1 MKEAEAGTSPEASP
15 SVLIAAEAGVAAAA
29 PLAAEAGVT
38 AVVPMEVEAEAASAV
53 PVEVEASSLAV
64 SAVPLEVEKEAEAGT
79 SPEASPSVLVAAE
92 VAVGPLVAAEEAG
105 VAAAAPLAAEA
116 GATAVVPMEVEAEA
130 ASAVPVEVEASSLA
144 VSAVPLEV
152 EKEAEA
158 GTSPEASPSVLVAA
172 EAAAGPL
179 VAAEEAGVA
188 AAALLA
194 AQTGAVAV
202 VPMEVEA
209 KVASLPAAVEA
220 AASHSGLGAECG
232 PGSTVQPAHSRGK
245 LSLQRC
251 ESCGGEEAKYR
262 CPRCLKYSC
271 SLPCVKK
278 HKVALNCNGVREKT
292 AFVSVNE
299 FSDLNLLSDY
309 RFLEDVG
316 RLADCAARD
325 VSLHRRTANKSI
337 NVLKRRARK
346 YNIHLKTLPIGFS
359 KRRENTT
366 FFNIREQKFYWH
378 LKLVFP
384 HCHAEYTIQRVPDDK
399 MLGEILKHYVDPV
412 ESDPVIRQRLK
423 IYTMSPES
431 DVQILMKVENRQHNS
446 VRYNQLDTSKSLL
459 DNLKDKVIIEYP
471 TLLVVLKKF
480 RNGMVVLGQDASD
493 SSEDS
498 DSESSSLSSLEEGE
512 IRDCS

>member
-1 MKEAEAGTSPEASP
+1 
-15 SVLIAAEAGVAAAA
+15 
-29 PLAAEAGVT
+29 
-38 AVVPMEVEAEAASAV
+38 
-53 PVEVEASSLAV
+53 
-64 SAVPLEVEKEAEAGT
+64 
-79 SPEASPSVLVAAE
+79 
-92 VAVGPLVAAEEAG
+92 
-105 VAAAAPLAAEA
+105 
-116 GATAVVPMEVEAEA
+116 
-130 ASAVPVEVEASSLA
+130 
-144 VSAVPLEV
+144 
-152 EKEAEA
+152 
-158 GTSPEASPSVLVAA
+158 
-172 EAAAGPL
+172 
-179 VAAEEAGVA
+179 
-188 AAALLA
+188 
-194 AQTGAVAV
+194 
-202 VPMEVEA
+202 MEVEA

-220 AASHSGLGAECG
+220 AASRSGLGAEGG

-292 AFVSVNE
+292 AFVSINE

-316 RLADCAARD
+316 RLADSAARD

-337 NVLKRRARK
+337 NVLKSRARK

-384 HCHAEYTIQRVPDDK
+384 HCHAEYTIRRVPDDK

-493 SSEDS
+493 SSEGSDS
-498 DSESSSLSSLEEGE
+498 DSSSLSSLEEGE